1 MCLAVAILIFL
12 LCLSIL
18 FYIIK
23 FALGFAICVWLFGL
37 VLLAIIRTL

>member
-12 LCLSIL
+12 LCRSML

-23 FALGFAICVWLFGL
+23 FEIGFAISVWLFGL